1 MSRYCNIKY
10 NSTREESIILEST
23 KYLAGNKN
31 KASFPFQPEL
41 GILHLGI
48 ESERNMPCRCLGQ
61 DGQGVLG
68 SKDGNFKHLGALILE
83 HQ

>member
-41 GILHLGI
+41 GVLHLGI
-48 ESERNMPCRCLGQ
+48 ESERNMHA
-61 DGQGVLG
+61 GVG
-68 SKDGNFKHLGALILE
+68 DRMGRECWGAKMATLNTWVL
-83 HQ
+83 